1 MNQSNSLLNM
11 EIGKK
16 FLKRKQLQVRFKAM
30 DILRQRNLLNYSIQD
45 LYTQTSYSTNE
56 RNYYM
61 LTVSYRFNSIGKK
74 KERRGPEET
83 PPPGFF

>member
-1 MNQSNSLLNM
+1 M

-74 KERRGPEET
+74 KEGRNGPEGP